1 MNENCYISTRFNNNY
16 VEFVLVKL
24 VNGKVHILE
33 SKKYPLAGYLDG
45 SINNLDAFSESF
57 SHAVNILTQ
66 QFNFTI
72 DEMMVCLPPH
82 YLKIYQAE
90 VQNSIK
96 TEGQIIS
103 ENEIKKARNDCKN
116 AKVNDDEVVV
126 EESPIYYTLDDNSIL
141 RTAPINYASSTLSLK
156 SYIYTIPL
164 SFIESLFEV
173 FQKLNIKLLAP
184 YLNSFIPYELYVEPY
199 ESEEGLIIVD
209 FSHDFINISLFYKE
223 QLIDNQII
231 NLGIQDLILEI
242 QKNFNI
248 DFETAENFLLA
259 YFVPNIEKAS
269 DIIILN
275 NYNLSEKRLSG
286 IVLNKLIPIIEQINN
301 ICKNIVEKNNL
312 NTIKKIVCGKITDIH
327 EIEELFTDYKIG
339 LLNKIGLIGNEF
351 NDCLGCI
358 YRYLHL
364 NKDQISNIK
373 EDDDKP
379 SFTLKDE
386 KENNE
391 TTSLNKSR
399 FVDIFDE

>member
-1 MNENCYISTRFNNNY
+1 M
-16 VEFVLVKL
+16 
-24 VNGKVHILE
+24 
-33 SKKYPLAGYLDG
+33 
-45 SINNLDAFSESF
+45 
-57 SHAVNILTQ
+57 
-66 QFNFTI
+66 
-72 DEMMVCLPPH
+72 
-82 YLKIYQAE
+82 
-90 VQNSIK
+90 
-96 TEGQIIS
+96 
-103 ENEIKKARNDCKN
+103 
-116 AKVNDDEVVV
+116 
-126 EESPIYYTLDDNSIL
+126 
-141 RTAPINYASSTLSLK
+141 
-156 SYIYTIPL
+156 
-164 SFIESLFEV
+164 
-173 FQKLNIKLLAP
+173 LAP

-242 QKNFNI
+242 QKNLNI
-248 DFETAENFLLA
+248 DFETAENFLFA

-301 ICKNIVEKNNL
+301 ICENIIEKNNL

-327 EIEELFTDYKIG
+327 EIEELFADYKIG